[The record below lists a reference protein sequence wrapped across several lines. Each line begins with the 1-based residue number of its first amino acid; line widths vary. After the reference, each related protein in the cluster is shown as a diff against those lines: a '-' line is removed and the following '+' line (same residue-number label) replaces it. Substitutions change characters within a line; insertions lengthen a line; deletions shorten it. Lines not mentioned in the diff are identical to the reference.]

1 MIGINTNC
9 SRINGTEFE
18 DVSETVL
25 FSYFIKKIRRIGA
38 YTDFIDKSFLFN
50 HKRFYLYTKI
60 MDIETRIQV
69 KILKLD
75 KRCDNTI
82 KQ

>member
-1 MIGINTNC
+1 
-9 SRINGTEFE
+9 
-18 DVSETVL
+18 
-25 FSYFIKKIRRIGA
+25 
-38 YTDFIDKSFLFN
+38 LFN